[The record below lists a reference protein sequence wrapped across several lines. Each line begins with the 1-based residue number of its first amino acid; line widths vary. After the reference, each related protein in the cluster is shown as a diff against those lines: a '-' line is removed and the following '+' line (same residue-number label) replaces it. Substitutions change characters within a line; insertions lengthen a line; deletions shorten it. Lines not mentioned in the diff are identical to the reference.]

1 MRFADYLAEL
11 LDFGQRDGDGN
22 ITLDKGLSTAAKAR
36 LDVEEIALFSTI
48 DLIAS
53 TAATCEWRTYQAGK
67 RCRAEDWY
75 RFNIEPNQ
83 NTSAVVFKRMLFAR
97 LLRFNEALVFQR
109 PDGFYLADSFAR
121 EVFAFRQN
129 QYSAITCNNLTLN
142 RTLREEEVF
151 YFHLANQDAANLLHG
166 LHGLYAEAMAE
177 AMDKYKHSG
186 GRSGIL
192 KISTAARA
200 SKTFE
205 ADVDRIM
212 QQRFKMFFESKNAV
226 LPLFEGYDY
235 TPQDG
240 AMNQKANGEVADM
253 ESIMRQAQDRSC
265 NAYHVP
271 PALLRG
277 DVTNQSEAVRSLLT
291 FGVRPPLLTVQN
303 EINRKLYGRET
314 VNGWEIK
321 IDASKIRAVDVFEIA
336 EKADKLIQ
344 DSVYNTNELR
354 EKIGEDP
361 IPEKWAD
368 QYNRTKN
375 MEAVEPSKG
384 GDKG

>member
-11 LDFGQRDGDGN
+11 IDFGARDANGN
-22 ITLDKGLSTAAKAR
+22 IVVDKGLAASAKAR

-53 TAATCEWRTYQAGK
+53 TAATCEWRTYQDGK
-67 RCRAEDWY
+67 RCRTEDWY
-75 RFNIEPNQ
+75 RFNVEPNQ
-83 NTSAVVFKRMLFAR
+83 NTSAVAFKRMLFAR

-109 PDGFYLADSFAR
+109 PDGYYLADSFTR
-121 EVFAFRQN
+121 EPFAFRQN
-129 QYSAITCNNLTLN
+129 IYRSITCNNLTMG
-142 RTLREEEVF
+142 RSMQEEEVF
-151 YFHLANQDAANLLHG
+151 YFHLANQDAARLLHG

-192 KISTAARA
+192 KISTQARQ
-200 SKTFE
+200 SKNFE
-205 ADVDRIM
+205 EDVGRLM
-212 QQRFKMFFESKNAV
+212 QQRFRQFFESKNAV
-226 LPLFEGYDY
+226 LPLFDGYDY

-240 AMNQKANGEVADM
+240 PAAQKASGEVADM

-277 DVTNQSEAVRSLLT
+277 DVTNQNDAVRSLLT
-291 FGVRPPLLTVQN
+291 FAVRPTLLTVQN

-314 VNGWEIK
+314 LRGWGIR
-321 IDASKIRAVDVFEIA
+321 IDTTKIRTVDVFEIA

-344 DSVYNTNELR
+344 DSIYNTNELR
-354 EKIGEDP
+354 EKVGEDP
-361 IPEKWAD
+361 ISAPWANE
-368 QYNRTKN
+368 YSRTKN
-375 MEAVEPSKG
+375 MEAVNPRKG
-384 GDKG
+384 GESE